1 MPVLRLISGAKR
13 TRKRR
18 EQASSP
24 FHIAL
29 LSSKTCGLLHHAN
42 LEIRVMQCLLPSVVK
57 DRRSAH
63 LFPIGTSPLPAE
75 RGFGLEPIPRVKS
88 LLDNKKP
95 GFERRAIPSIPWATH
110 SVRPLGR
117 MCSMLGCFLSGVGNQ
132 PHLIMV
138 GRPGP
143 SATSPQIR
151 APPTS
156 GEYIRIQNPVK
167 LHSRFFYVRLTHLG
181 VNSTA
186 PVEIQGSTQAFVAQ
200 ALMPVSFC

>member
-1 MPVLRLISGAKR
+1 MPTSFSCQRSSVPLICFRSERLRS
-13 TRKRR
+13 
-18 EQASSP
+18 
-24 FHIAL
+24 
-29 LSSKTCGLLHHAN
+29 
-42 LEIRVMQCLLPSVVK
+42 
-57 DRRSAH
+57 RRSAVSVWSRFRD
-63 LFPIGTSPLPAE
+63 L
-75 RGFGLEPIPRVKS
+75 KN

-143 SATSPQIR
+143 SATFPRIQP
-151 APPTS
+151 PPTS
-156 GEYIRIQNPVK
+156 GEYSRIQNSVK
-167 LHSRFFYVRLTHLG
+167 LHSRFFYVRLTHPG
-181 VNSTA
+181 VNSTV

-200 ALMPVSFC
+200 ALLPVSFC